1 MLEKA
6 APRGCSSK
14 VSSSSELR
22 HGACALKILNIKS
35 LALARGHQPDLIF
48 TILIS
53 HRLGTTESLKQHC
66 LLSGGEVPGWFL
78 YGSANTQNH
87 ACAKTT
93 LPAERRRGSWMVPG
107 WFLDGSA
114 NKSNHACAKTALLAG
129 RRRDS
134 RMVPGWFLCG
144 SANTLDPR
152 MCKNNIAC

>member
-1 MLEKA
+1 
-6 APRGCSSK
+6 
-14 VSSSSELR
+14 V
-22 HGACALKILNIKS
+22 S
-35 LALARGHQPDLIF
+35 LALARGHQPDLLF

-107 WFLDGSA
+107 WFRQQI
-114 NKSNHACAKTALLAG
+114 K
-129 RRRDS
+129 
-134 RMVPGWFLCG
+134 
-144 SANTLDPR
+144 PR
-152 MCKNNIAC
+152 MCKNSIACWAAA